1 MLIKIAFTL
10 AVIVGVIVFFRLRRA
25 GAPGDVATT
34 TDAATATDTAAEQG
48 KSISPRVLAYGLLG
62 VLGGV
67 AVLIFVLEMIEP

>member
-34 TDAATATDTAAEQG
+34 TDAATDTAAEQG
-48 KSISPRVLAYGLLG
+48 NSISPRVLAYGLLG

-67 AVLIFVLEMIEP
+67 AVLVFVLEMIEP

>member
-10 AVIVGVIVFFRLRRA
+10 AVIVGVIVFFRLRRT

-34 TDAATATDTAAEQG
+34 AATDTDTAAEQG
-48 KSISPRVLAYGLLG
+48 NSISPRVLAYGLLG

-67 AVLIFVLEMIEP
+67 AVLIFVLEMIER

>member
-10 AVIVGVIVFFRLRRA
+10 AVIVGVIVFFRLRRT

-34 TDAATATDTAAEQG
+34 TDTAAEQG
-48 KSISPRVLAYGLLG
+48 NSISPRVLAYGLLG

>member
-34 TDAATATDTAAEQG
+34 TDTAAAAEQG
-48 KSISPRVLAYGLLG
+48 SSISPRVLAYGLLG